1 MGPTQRL
8 FSTKYRWLAIAIF
21 TVACNGSDAATTN
34 DPLTGLPV
42 YPGVTDSNPLP
53 QSGFC
58 GKQMQ
63 KDLYIVMGKRV
74 DVVKKWYVGHLP
86 GYRKYHAVTDGRSQD
101 TFFSP
106 NGSAEVTVTGTRAG
120 PAVYSIS
127 YGRFQ
132 PGLTSRE
139 IISFYQSRKGCD

>member
-1 MGPTQRL
+1 M
-8 FSTKYRWLAIAIF
+8 FSTIYRWLAIAIF
-21 TVACNGSDAATTN
+21 TVTLNGANAATTN

-42 YPGVTDSNPLP
+42 YPGVTGSNPLP
-53 QSGFC
+53 QSSFC

-63 KDLYIVMGKRV
+63 KNFYIMMENKV
-74 DVVKKWYVGHLP
+74 DVVRKWYVGHLP

-120 PAVYSIS
+120 SSVYSIS

-132 PGLTSRE
+132 PGLTTRE
-139 IISFYQSRKGCD
+139 MISFSQSRKGCD